1 MDISLQQ
8 VGYLYG
14 KDTPFEKRAL
24 QEVEVKIESGSYTA
38 IVGHTGSG
46 KSTLLMHLNGLLKP
60 SEGVVKVGELEI
72 HSKTKAKELRKI
84 RRRVGIVFQFPEH
97 QLFEETVIK
106 DIMFGP
112 LNYGMKEE
120 EAEKRA
126 YELID
131 LLGLP
136 KEVAQKS
143 PFDLSG
149 GQMRRVAIAGV
160 LAFNPSILVLDEP
173 TAGLDPRGRNE
184 IMELFQTLHK
194 KENLTTILV
203 THSME
208 DAAKFADQ
216 VIVMHDGTTVMS
228 GPPEEI
234 FSDEE
239 KLQAYRLG
247 LPRTV
252 RFQRDIEKLAGRQLE
267 GIALTDERLAKMI
280 VAATKEDKSC

>member
-24 QEVEVKIESGSYTA
+24 QEVDVTIESGSYTA
-38 IVGHTGSG
+38 IIGHTGSG
-46 KSTLLMHLNGLLKP
+46 KSTLLMHLNGLLRP
-60 SEGVVKVGELEI
+60 SEGVVKVGDLEI
-72 HSKTKAKELRKI
+72 HRKTKAKALRSI

-97 QLFEETVIK
+97 QLFEETVLK

-112 LNYGMKEE
+112 INFGVEE
-120 EAEKRA
+120 DVAEKRA
-126 YELID
+126 YELIS

-136 KEVAQKS
+136 KEVAHKS

-173 TAGLDPRGRNE
+173 TAGLDPRGRHE
-184 IMELFQTLHK
+184 IMELFQVLHE

-203 THSME
+203 THSMD
-208 DAAKFADQ
+208 DAAKYADQ
-216 VIVMHDGTTVMS
+216 VVVMHDGTSVMH
-228 GPPEEI
+228 GTPEEV

-239 KLQAYRLG
+239 KLQSYRLG
-247 LPRTV
+247 LPKTV
-252 RFQRDIEKLAGRQLE
+252 KFQQDIEKLIGRTLP
-267 GIALTDERLAKMI
+267 GLALTEEQLAEMI
-280 VAATKEDKSC
+280 VAAVEEDPSC